1 MANPNHI
8 SVQTD
13 GDLIRSDN
21 NNDNPNFRGSKTSLS
36 SNKRLVIET
45 YLSLGIIV
53 TSLFQ
58 VPFRRKWNEF
68 YTTHVWIKFYLFTQV
83 PSNFENVSLVIRQKI
98 RMCTKMTVLAL
109 LM

>member
-36 SNKRLVIET
+36 SNKRSVIEA
-45 YLSLGIIV
+45 
-53 TSLFQ
+53 
-58 VPFRRKWNEF
+58 
-68 YTTHVWIKFYLFTQV
+68 YLFL
-83 PSNFENVSLVIRQKI
+83 ELILDDVII
-98 RMCTKMTVLAL
+98 PDTI
-109 LM
+109 